1 VSQDK
6 PVALWS
12 VPRSISTAF
21 ERVFVERDDF
31 EVFHEPFGESYYY
44 SEERLSDRYSDE
56 ETRPE
61 DNYENVLARL
71 LEPHEKRV
79 FVKDMA
85 YQAKPLIGPEFVSR
99 FRNTFIV
106 RDPKYVIASLSRMWP
121 DFTLEETGF
130 EQLYRLFRYATE
142 AEDVVVVDSMT
153 FSENPVGVLA
163 AYCEAPGDPL
173 PQRVP
178 LLAAGGGSRVGEL
191 GKLARGSA
199 TEYRHQTGRAQGP
212 GAAAGASRGVRKLPT
227 LLLPARG
234 QSHPGHG
241 TDTTSVE
248 ERPPANPVLN
258 SPGEIQPKLA
268 TNRTGEQPC

>member
-1 VSQDK
+1 MSQDK

-31 EVFHEPFGESYYY
+31 EVFHEPFAESYYY
-44 SEERLSDRYSDE
+44 SEERLSERYSDE
-56 ETRPE
+56 EPRPE

-71 LEPHEKRV
+71 LEPREKRV

-85 YQAKPLIGPEFVSR
+85 YQAKPLIGPDFVSR

-142 AEDVVVVDSMT
+142 AEDVVVVDAMT
-153 FSENPVGVLA
+153 FSENPVGILA
-163 AYCEAPGDPL
+163 AYCEHLEIPFRTDSLSWQPGEVREWESWESWHEEAQQSSGIKPAERKDPEL
-173 PQRVP
+173 PPELQEAYEYCLP
-178 LLAAGGGSRVGEL
+178 YYYQLAA
-191 GKLARGSA
+191 KAI
-199 TEYRHQTGRAQGP
+199 P
-212 GAAAGASRGVRKLPT
+212 G
-227 LLLPARG
+227 
-234 QSHPGHG
+234 
-241 TDTTSVE
+241 TTPI
-248 ERPPANPVLN
+248 PPA
-258 SPGEIQPKLA
+258 
-268 TNRTGEQPC
+268 

>member
-1 VSQDK
+1 MSQDK

-56 ETRPE
+56 EPRPE
-61 DNYENVLARL
+61 DNYENVLTRL
-71 LEPHEKRV
+71 LGPREKRV

-85 YQAKPLIGPEFVSR
+85 YQAKPLIGQEFVSR

-142 AEDVVVVDSMT
+142 AEDVVVVDAMT

-163 AYCEAPGDPL
+163 AYCEHLEIPF
-173 PQRVP
+173 R
-178 LLAAGGGSRVGEL
+178 
-191 GKLARGSA
+191 
-199 TEYRHQTGRAQGP
+199 
-212 GAAAGASRGVRKLPT
+212 
-227 LLLPARG
+227 
-234 QSHPGHG
+234 
-241 TDTTSVE
+241 TDS
-248 ERPPANPVLN
+248 L
-258 SPGEIQPKLA
+258 
-268 TNRTGEQPC
+268 